1 MDHRQGHKQVH
12 RTAAGKVNFKRAFY
26 SILPQLEFD
35 RSDQGGAEPKKSCKK
50 PENTICKSLKSTS
63 TSTLGTSVSTGLVAR
78 KRAKGKLVRP
88 RVKLLN
94 KFMLADSATKHSNL
108 VFTGCQDVSGLYHY
122 I

>member
-50 PENTICKSLKSTS
+50 LKTPFVRVGSL
-63 TSTLGTSVSTGLVAR
+63 
-78 KRAKGKLVRP
+78 
-88 RVKLLN
+88 
-94 KFMLADSATKHSNL
+94 LAPQHL
-108 VFTGCQDVSGLYHY
+108 ERL
-122 I
+122 